1 MVDKDDVENKDEITA
16 QIERISRRLREER
29 ENRRISQMDLSF
41 KAGLSQNQVN
51 YIETGKRTPNL
62 HTILSICNA
71 LQISPSVLFEEDGI
85 KWRKRREAQEAQEA
99 REARK
104 TIIKLVSRFM

>member
-1 MVDKDDVENKDEITA
+1 MVQDDYSENRAEIAA

-29 ENRRISQMDLSF
+29 EKVRISQMDLSF

-71 LQISPSVLFEEDGI
+71 LQISPSVLFEENSI
-85 KWRKRREAQEAQEA
+85 KWRKKRETQEAQA
-99 REARK
+99 AHEARK
-104 TIIKLVSRFM
+104 TIIRLVSQFM

>member
-1 MVDKDDVENKDEITA
+1 MARDDYSENKAEITA
-16 QIERISRRLREER
+16 QIQRISRRLREER
-29 ENRRISQMDLSF
+29 EKARISQMDLSF

-51 YIETGKRTPNL
+51 YIETGKRSPNL

-71 LQISPSVLFEEDGI
+71 LQISPSALFEEYGI
-85 KWRKRREAQEAQEA
+85 EWRERRKAHEAQAA

-104 TIIKLVSRFM
+104 TIIRLVSQFM